1 MAARPAAAG
10 RVRGAL
16 RSAAG
21 GGGGAAMCSG
31 GSLSILRSDSYAD
44 LSQYRDQHFRV
55 SGAPPLLPGAGA
67 ARSARAGSRLRPRP
81 GCGPAVGVTLSLRL
95 RGRGTTRSGC

>member
-1 MAARPAAAG
+1 MP
-10 RVRGAL
+10 L
-16 RSAAG
+16 

-31 GSLSILRSDSYAD
+31 GTLSILRSDSYAD

-67 ARSARAGSRLRPRP
+67 ARSAWAGPD
-81 GCGPAVGVTLSLRL
+81 CGPTVG
-95 RGRGTTRSGC
+95 